1 MAKDWGY
8 IGGQYLHESG
18 AIDVQ
23 DTKNFYPEAVE
34 SGSGKSVKSL
44 MGIPGL
50 ASFCTLPTAPVRQLF
65 EQDGRMWAVGGT
77 VLYEVFAGATYL
89 LRGGA
94 LIDDGK
100 PATIDSNGAAGHQLW
115 VTAGRRGGVYD
126 LTANTWTPDVR
137 VDADS
142 GAFVDSFFLSLDR
155 ATSTVYVS
163 DAENGLVWNALAKAQ
178 RNIASDALVAM
189 GVNSR
194 LVWLLGSKTSEVW
207 YNSGASPMPLVPF
220 QGGFLEVGCASA
232 ASVAWCDN
240 SIMWLGQSEG
250 GPATVWRNSGFQ
262 AQRISTH
269 ALAAQ
274 IAGYGAT
281 AQASARAFVYTDRDH
296 AFYVLSFPTVNQTHV
311 YDAATGLWADRGYWN
326 TSTGLWE
333 VYKPQFHCYAFGKHL
348 VGDGVTGAIYELSPT
363 TYTDAGGV
371 PLRALRQGPYVVDQQ
386 QRLYHRDFW
395 LDVETGVGNANCLS
409 PQVMCSR
416 TDDKGKTWP
425 AFADKAIGAQGD
437 VNTRVEWKRLG
448 SAKQRAYRTVIT
460 DPVPRRIAD
469 AYLEIDKGGG
479 Q

>member
-1 MAKDWGY
+1 
-8 IGGQYLHESG
+8 
-18 AIDVQ
+18 
-23 DTKNFYPEAVE
+23 
-34 SGSGKSVKSL
+34 
-44 MGIPGL
+44 
-50 ASFCTLPTAPVRQLF
+50 
-65 EQDGRMWAVGGT
+65 
-77 VLYEVFAGATYL
+77 
-89 LRGGA
+89 
-94 LIDDGK
+94 
-100 PATIDSNGAAGHQLW
+100 
-115 VTAGRRGGVYD
+115 
-126 LTANTWTPDVR
+126 
-137 VDADS
+137 
-142 GAFVDSFFLSLDR
+142 
-155 ATSTVYVS
+155 
-163 DAENGLVWNALAKAQ
+163 
-178 RNIASDALVAM
+178 
-189 GVNSR
+189 
-194 LVWLLGSKTSEVW
+194 
-207 YNSGASPMPLVPF
+207 
-220 QGGFLEVGCASA
+220 
-232 ASVAWCDN
+232 
-240 SIMWLGQSEG
+240 MWLGQSEG

-269 ALAAQ
+269 SLAAQ

-281 AQASARAFVYTDRDH
+281 AQAAARAFAYTDRDH

-333 VYKPQFHCYAFGKHL
+333 VYKPAYHCFAFGRHL
-348 VGDGVTGAIYELSPT
+348 VGDGVTGAIYDLSPT

-395 LDVETGVGNANCLS
+395 LDVETGGRPVSESLYRDRVLADNPVAYWPLNDTSGNAADASGNARTLTATGTPTYGVVGPRVDAATGQTFTANTAYQSRTLALLGGTNLGDDWSIECWANTPAAAQGELVSQSVAAGTTSFIHLYIYNGDYTVEVVNQAAGAIFATAAGSYAPGWHHVVATWDASAGLVTLYVDGESLAQETGTAGAFNAMDTTAIGTRLRGGVAYGGSSSTVQDVALYTTALS
-409 PQVMCSR
+409 AERVKWHADALYGGLTATLTPQVMLSR

-425 AFADKAIGAQGD
+425 AFSDKAIGAQGD